1 MPAKPA
7 TLAAVARLTKQI
19 ADLDAQRKKIA
30 KRVESVRAVGGDA
43 IKKSDLSR
51 LGVVKTALAGDIKAV
66 SASIDAGKA
75 CVATLGAI
83 QQDEDFVAEKLEAID
98 KLAEKIDTARDA
110 IGESFEAL
118 KDLQNE
124 VEAKVDELTSE
135 QSNLRI
141 KMAGLEKDTKNLAQ
155 RIDTADTS
163 ATKIWQDAQAAFAD
177 RNAKLLKTKAD
188 ELAGLGAA
196 DLQTEL
202 DEFNKEIANYQKLAA
217 SLDAKTKAFIL
228 DTIKDNAPPLE
239 VAQKQLDTI
248 KANLDKLKKDMAIEA
263 IDPRKALDAL
273 ELDAKWLAK
282 LTKALG
288 CPLAALERELGV
300 LAKEAKSK
308 LTGKQMVEALKKAKL
323 I

>member
-141 KMAGLEKDTKNLAQ
+141 KMAGLEKDSKNLAQ

-202 DEFNKEIANYQKLAA
+202 DEFNKGA
-217 SLDAKTKAFIL
+217 
-228 DTIKDNAPPLE
+228 
-239 VAQKQLDTI
+239 
-248 KANLDKLKKDMAIEA
+248 
-263 IDPRKALDAL
+263 
-273 ELDAKWLAK
+273 
-282 LTKALG
+282 
-288 CPLAALERELGV
+288 CPEFCV
-300 LAKEAKSK
+300 
-308 LTGKQMVEALKKAKL
+308 
-323 I
+323 